1 MNLLYNLKDWFSL
14 PDAAK
19 RISLGIDEQVSQD
32 DLIQLILE
40 GHLPLSWYIRH
51 HRAKRVAPFTS
62 LFGEGFPPY
71 LDEIYS
77 CKAVGNRG
85 LRSVEWQH
93 YPIDDYD
100 VIHHLDGPYRLE
112 LELCEALKDWVHS
125 MLTNTHGK
133 LITIMGFYVSDQEN
147 TIWQIMEYSPRE
159 SRCYASVKFPS
170 LSELI
175 IQREDIEAFE
185 SQLAATGKR
194 RTDVQVTEQKRTKQS
209 DGAYLMEKYLD
220 ETPEGGLSGF
230 VRFMKQA
237 AGAGV
242 IAGER
247 LKWTDPLGKTHAPA
261 LSSLANQLTHAK
273 EKRRGQ

>member
-1 MNLLYNLKDWFSL
+1 
-14 PDAAK
+14 
-19 RISLGIDEQVSQD
+19 
-32 DLIQLILE
+32 
-40 GHLPLSWYIRH
+40 
-51 HRAKRVAPFTS
+51 
-62 LFGEGFPPY
+62 
-71 LDEIYS
+71 
-77 CKAVGNRG
+77 VGNRG

-93 YPIDDYD
+93 YPIDDDD

-237 AGAGV
+237 AGRGYCWRAAQMDRPPRQNARASTEF
-242 IAGER
+242 ISEPAYTRQRKAER
-247 LKWTDPLGKTHAPA
+247 AITLVTH
-261 LSSLANQLTHAK
+261 
-273 EKRRGQ
+273 